1 MLYIVPNSKKKVL
14 LLIYL
19 TTVKQSITNEYSCF
33 DKKINKATHGQKCKN
48 TIFLKTRFE
57 SKIFS
62 PKKCVN
68 YNNSNWRQNS
78 VKGPKDSN
86 MGEKCQK
93 VT

>member
-1 MLYIVPNSKKKVL
+1 MVRNAK
-14 LLIYL
+14 
-19 TTVKQSITNEYSCF
+19 TQF
-33 DKKINKATHGQKCKN
+33 
-48 TIFLKTRFE
+48 FLQTRFE
-57 SKIFS
+57 PKIFP

-86 MGEKCQK
+86 MGGKFQK